1 MSRLISATV
10 QDKRVL
16 ETPLGNRVHLRFRT
30 IDGHDIAIRAPIED
44 CYLANI
50 ELLDRVFFQRDRYG
64 CHHLQR
70 QSFGTMLKS
79 IFSHKPSYSSKLLN
93 KII

>member
-1 MSRLISATV
+1 MSRLISAIV
-10 QDKRVL
+10 QDKQVL
-16 ETPLGNRVHLRFRT
+16 QTALGLRVHLSFKT
-30 IDGHDIAIRAPIED
+30 IDGQNIAIRAPIED

-70 QSFGTMLKS
+70 QSFGIMLKS
-79 IFSHKPSYSSKLLN
+79 VFSHKPPRSNNLFN
-93 KII
+93 KTT

>member
-10 QDKRVL
+10 QDKQVL
-16 ETPLGNRVHLRFRT
+16 ETPLGYRVHLSFRT
-30 IDGHDIAIRAPIED
+30 IDGHDIAIRAPVED
-44 CYLANI
+44 RYLANI

-70 QSFGTMLKS
+70 QSFGKMLKS
-79 IFSHKPSYSSKLLN
+79 VFSHRPSYPTKLLN